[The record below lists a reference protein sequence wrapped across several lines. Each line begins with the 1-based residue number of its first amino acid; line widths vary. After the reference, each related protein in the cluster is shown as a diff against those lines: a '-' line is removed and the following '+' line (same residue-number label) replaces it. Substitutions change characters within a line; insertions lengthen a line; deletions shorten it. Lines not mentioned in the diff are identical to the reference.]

1 MKQRVC
7 LCQCPQ
13 VSPLADLHECNKQ
26 LSTEFFKKPFPMGEH
41 EYNPPKCPKLRPERI
56 LKNLMAV
63 VPSVK
68 IHSPARAT
76 DWKKGAAGISNASR
90 QR

>member
-1 MKQRVC
+1 
-7 LCQCPQ
+7 
-13 VSPLADLHECNKQ
+13 
-26 LSTEFFKKPFPMGEH
+26 MGEH
-41 EYNPPKCPKLRPERI
+41 EYNPPKCPKLRPEKI
-56 LKNLMAV
+56 LKTLMAV